1 MNRSDW
7 IRILK
12 RLAGAALIIVSAL
25 IVYEIFATAKEF
37 LETWST
43 TISSYTLAALLVSL
57 VFTIK
62 LIRILRD

>member
-25 IVYEIFATAKEF
+25 IAYEIFATAKEF